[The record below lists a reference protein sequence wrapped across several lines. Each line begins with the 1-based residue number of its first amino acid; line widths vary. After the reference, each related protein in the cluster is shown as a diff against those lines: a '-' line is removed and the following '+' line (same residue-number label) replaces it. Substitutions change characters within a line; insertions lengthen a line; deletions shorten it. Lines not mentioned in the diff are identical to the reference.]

1 MNPIQFPAFL
11 KPGDR
16 VGVLA
21 PASVVKYE
29 DVIPGIRLFSE
40 QWDLEVTEGK
50 TLGTSFNQFSA
61 SDEDRLADMQ
71 RMLDDPS
78 IKAIIAAR
86 GGYGC
91 SRIVDGLNFDKFLEN
106 PKWIVGFS
114 DLTVF
119 LARTYQLGFASI
131 HAPMAKSIT
140 TPGAEV
146 AADSLHSMLFGKL
159 PEYQVPAHPLNRT
172 GKASAPVVGGNLCIF
187 SHMIGSETEVDTEG
201 KILFIEDINEYL
213 YNLDRMMIQLKRA
226 GKLSG
231 LAGLVV
237 GQFTDMKDNNN
248 PTFGKDSYGIVQEHV
263 SAYDYPV
270 CFDFPVGH
278 VADNRAMGV
287 GMQASLEV
295 NENSTTLRFE
305 QQPSIARI

>member
-16 VGVLA
+16 VGILA

-29 DVIPGIRLFSE
+29 DVMPGIRLFTE
-40 QWDLEVTEGK
+40 QWDLEVAEGK

-71 RMLDDPS
+71 QMLDDPS

-140 TPGAEV
+140 SPGAEI
-146 AADSLHSMLFGKL
+146 AADSLHSMLFGEL

-172 GKASAPVVGGNLCIF
+172 GTASAPVVGGNLCIF

-248 PTFGKDSYGIVQEHV
+248 PTFGKDSYGIVQEHI

-287 GMQASLEV
+287 GMQASLAVTE
-295 NENSTTLRFE
+295 SGTTLGFE
-305 QQPSIARI
+305 QQPSMA

>member
-1 MNPIQFPAFL
+1 MNPIRLPAFL

-16 VGVLA
+16 IGIVA

-29 DVIPGIRLFSE
+29 DVVPGIRLFRE
-40 QWDLEVTEGK
+40 EWGLDVVEGK
-50 TLGTSFNQFSA
+50 TLLTSFNQFSA
-61 SDEDRLADMQ
+61 SDDDRLADMQ
-71 RMLDDPS
+71 RMLDDPT

-91 SRIVDGLNFDKFLEN
+91 SRIVDRLDFRQFLQH

-114 DLTVF
+114 DLTAF
-119 LARTYQLGFASI
+119 LSRVYQLGFAGI

-140 TPGAEV
+140 TAGAEL
-146 AADSLHSMLFGKL
+146 AAKSLHDMLFGQL
-159 PEYQVPAHPLNRT
+159 SEYRIDSHPLNRT
-172 GKASAPVVGGNLCIF
+172 GQVTAPVVGGNLCLL
-187 SHMIGSETEVDTEG
+187 SHMIGSDTEIDTRG

-226 GKLSG
+226 GKLEG
-231 LAGLVV
+231 LAGLIV

-248 PTFGKDSYGIVQEHV
+248 PTFGKDSYGIIAEHV
-263 SAYDYPV
+263 AGHDYPV

-278 VADNRAMGV
+278 VADNRAMGI
-287 GMQASLEV
+287 GMQARFEV
-295 NENSTTLRFE
+295 TAGGATLRFE
-305 QQPSIARI
+305 QHPQ

>member
-21 PASVVKYE
+21 PASIVKYE
-29 DVIPGIRLFSE
+29 DVVPGIRLFTE
-40 QWDLEVTEGK
+40 QWGLEVVEGK

-71 RMLDDPS
+71 QMLDDPS

-91 SRIVDGLNFDKFLEN
+91 SRIVDNLNFDKFLQN

-114 DLTVF
+114 DLTAF
-119 LARTYQLGFASI
+119 LARTFQLGYASI
-131 HAPMAKSIT
+131 HAPMAKTIT
-140 TPGAEV
+140 CAGAEI
-146 AADSLHSMLFGKL
+146 AAESLRQMLFGEL
-159 PEYQVPAHPLNRT
+159 PDYEVAAHPLNRA
-172 GKASAPVVGGNLCIF
+172 GQANGQVVGGNLCLLA
-187 SHMIGSETEVDTEG
+187 HMIGSDTETDTNG

-213 YNLDRMMIQLKRA
+213 YNHDRMMIQLKRS
-226 GKLSG
+226 GKLNN

-237 GQFTDMKDNNN
+237 GQFTDMKDNNS
-248 PTFGKDSYGIVQEHV
+248 PTFGKDAYEIIAEHV
-263 SAYDYPV
+263 AEFDYPV
-270 CFDFPVGH
+270 CYNFPVGH
-278 VADNRAMGV
+278 VGDNRAMGV
-287 GMQASLEV
+287 GMQAAFKVSEQAV
-295 NENSTTLRFE
+295 TLRFL
-305 QQPSIARI
+305 SNSTAV